1 MIPFWKY
8 QAIGND
14 FPFFREEDTAG
25 INLRRLAIKAAD
37 RKFGI
42 GGDGILV
49 LGKRG
54 ENLVE
59 LQMFN
64 PDGTEDFCGNGLR
77 IAAKFAFDNKLV
89 GPKFTLLHRD
99 VPVQAEVLCN
109 GRIRTTL
116 GIANYDPEEVPVQSE
131 DEIYDDL
138 IGTIDGVEYIGSAL
152 TTGSTHS
159 IIPVMKLPSDEEIAR
174 IGPAIEN
181 LPIFPDRTSV
191 IFTRTVGPKELD
203 IRIWERG
210 VGETLGCGTGSS
222 AAAADHFRRLGAGG
236 DVVVHNPGGDIV
248 VSMSRWNA
256 PLTIEGTAELV
267 YSGHFQ
273 MP

>member
-1 MIPFWKY
+1 
-8 QAIGND
+8 
-14 FPFFREEDTAG
+14 
-25 INLRRLAIKAAD
+25 
-37 RKFGI
+37 
-42 GGDGILV
+42 
-49 LGKRG
+49 
-54 ENLVE
+54 
-59 LQMFN
+59 
-64 PDGTEDFCGNGLR
+64 
-77 IAAKFAFDNKLV
+77 
-89 GPKFTLLHRD
+89 
-99 VPVQAEVLCN
+99 VPVLAEVLSN

-116 GIANYDPEEVPVQSE
+116 GIASYDPEEVPVQSE

-159 IIPVMKLPSDEEIAR
+159 IIPVEKLPSDREVAR
-174 IGPAIEN
+174 IGPEIEN

-191 IFTRTVGPKELD
+191 IFTRTIGPRELE

-222 AAAADHFRRLGAGG
+222 AAAADHFRRIGAGG

-248 VSMSRWNA
+248 VSMSKWNA
-256 PLTIEGTAELV
+256 PLTIEGTAELI

-273 MP
+273 MT